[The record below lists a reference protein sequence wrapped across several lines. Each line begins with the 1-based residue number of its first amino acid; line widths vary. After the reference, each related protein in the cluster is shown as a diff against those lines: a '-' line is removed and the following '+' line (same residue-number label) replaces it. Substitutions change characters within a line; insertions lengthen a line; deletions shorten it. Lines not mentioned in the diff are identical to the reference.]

1 MSINCVNEELQMEI
15 IELQCNTIL
24 KTKYDDVGIP
34 ECYRYLGNGYPKYKK
49 HCAEI
54 LCMFGS
60 TYVYEQLFSLMK
72 LSKTTY
78 CSQLKER

>member
-72 LSKTTY
+72 LSKTKY